1 MADAAMREQPPD
13 VSNAEVLTALRDGWA
28 LPVESVEHLPVGFG
42 AHHWRAD
49 IAGRPR
55 LFATLDTPGRHHT
68 AASLEAVYAAAA
80 VLATSGLDFVV
91 AGIARRD
98 GRYTR
103 PLGHRVLSVTGWLAT
118 SVAGEGT
125 ILDANLAGRNAEMLA
140 RLHATPAPEGTP
152 LWTPRVGPDLP
163 DLLASATADAWSD
176 GPYGERARR
185 LLIGHR
191 VAIESWTA
199 RYHELVVR
207 ARSVPWVP
215 THGEPHT
222 ANQMITSTGPVL
234 VDWETLAL
242 APRERDL
249 TPLVQSGFADL
260 VQPDQPMI
268 EMFDLEWR
276 LDEIAQFA
284 TWFAGPHDGTEDD
297 RIAFAGLV
305 SELRR
310 PAWIEPD

>member
-1 MADAAMREQPPD
+1 MDVAMREQPRG

-49 IAGRPR
+49 VAGRPR

-68 AASLEAVYAAAA
+68 PASLEAAYAAAA
-80 VLATSGLDFVV
+80 ALAASGLEFVV
-91 AGIARRD
+91 AGIAGRD

-103 PLGHRVLSVTGWLAT
+103 PLGRRLLSVTGWLAAAA
-118 SVAGEGT
+118 AGDGP
-125 ILDANLAGRNAEMLA
+125 ILDADLAGRNAEMLA
-140 RLHATPAPEGTP
+140 RLHATPTPEGIP
-152 LWTPRVGPDLP
+152 RWTPRVGPDLP
-163 DLLASATADAWSD
+163 DLLASATADTWSA
-176 GPYGERARR
+176 GPYGERART
-185 LLIGHR
+185 LLIGR
-191 VAIESWTA
+191 RASIEGWTA
-199 RYHELVVR
+199 RYHDLAVR
-207 ARSVPWVP
+207 AGNVPWVP

-222 ANQMITSTGPVL
+222 ANQMITVAGPVL

-260 VQPDQPMI
+260 VGPDWTMI

-276 LDEIAQFA
+276 LDEIAQYA
-284 TWFAGPHDGTEDD
+284 TWFAGIHDGTDDD
-297 RIAFAGLV
+297 RIALGGLI
-305 SELRR
+305 SELER
-310 PAWIEPD
+310 PPWIEFV